1 VYEKKDARMVLET
14 DRRGKVVMPNQGMID
29 STNLMSKEEK
39 MKRKLFVVMAAVSL
53 LFAVVSGAYAAE
65 TIKLKFA
72 AFFPVTHKFC
82 GLNQQFCDEMKKRTD
97 GRVEITHYG
106 GGTLANAPKM
116 FNSVLEGIADLGLA
130 AAALTRGRFPM
141 AEAFD
146 APMGFPSAW
155 VASHVANDT
164 YEKFKPKEWDKVH
177 VINLLC
183 VGPAIPLMLKKPVRT
198 MEDLRGMKV
207 RSVGRQA
214 DMVKALGATPV
225 AMDPADMYEALRRA
239 VLDGAVGPAE
249 MLQGWKL
256 GDLIKY
262 VTVPK
267 GIGNAPLFY
276 IVMNKEK
283 WEKLPNDIQKIFD
296 AVSLEFREKYAVG
309 AQELDIE
316 GIAVL
321 KKNGGQVISL
331 SDAEA
336 KKWEQAVAP
345 VVSDYKKELVSLGY
359 KQAEVDAYVAFIK
372 ERTEYWTQQEK
383 EKGIARAY

>member
-1 VYEKKDARMVLET
+1 MKKE
-14 DRRGKVVMPNQGMID
+14 
-29 STNLMSKEEK
+29 NLMSEEET
-39 MKRKLFVVMAAVSL
+39 MKRRLVVMGVF
-53 LFAVVSGAYAAE
+53 LFMAFVSGAYAAE

-72 AFFPVTHKFC
+72 AFFPATHKFC

-97 GRVEITHYG
+97 GRVEITHYP

-116 FNSVLEGIADLGLA
+116 FSSVLEGVADFGLA

-155 VASHVANDT
+155 VASHVATDS

-183 VGPAIPLMLKKPVRT
+183 VGPAIPLSLKKPVKT

-239 VLDGAVGPAE
+239 VLDGVVGPAE

-256 GDLIKY
+256 ADLIKY

-267 GIGNAPLFY
+267 GFGNAPLFY

-283 WEKLPNDIQKIFD
+283 WDKLPADLQKTFD
-296 AVSLEFREKYAVG
+296 TVSMEFREKYAVG
-309 AQELDIE
+309 GQELDIE
-316 GIAVL
+316 GIAAL

-331 SDAEA
+331 EDAEA
-336 KKWEQAVAP
+336 KRWEQAVAP
-345 VVSDYKKELVSLGY
+345 VVAGYKKELVGLGFS
-359 KQAEVDAYVAFIK
+359 QADADAYVAFIK
-372 ERTEYWTQQEK
+372 ERTGYWTQQEK
-383 EKGIARAY
+383 DRNIPRAY